1 MVTTKNITQRKIL
14 SDIHRA
20 MHSIGYSREL
30 IKSQYQ
36 YADCLSASRPVGEIP
51 LVGFAH
57 FPPDY
62 RNACI
67 GIIFSNGLSGEV
79 NVVQHGA
86 LGAPLI
92 FEITPSNV
100 VPWKIEHDRDRQK
113 ATKVLNPIPFNKIE
127 SVFKRQK
134 SEWKPESIFRAK
146 GFCFEKSAYQSDF
159 VDAGNM
165 SFLEGIIHRKMDELL
180 QGTIS
185 NVASFM
191 RKKTEQSIDWQ
202 YIFQLL
208 FRFVAAKVFRDR
220 GHKGKWESDNA
231 LDALSGI
238 EDHYADRRF
247 TNEKELDRNLISM
260 LWEAML
266 NSFHFQ
272 NLSVED
278 LAYIYENTFILKETR
293 KEFGIHSTPSRV
305 AEYIVRN
312 LPFESIELTSRRVL
326 EPCSGHSIFLVSA
339 MRRLRELLPPDM
351 PYKKRHEYLRK
362 RLIGI
367 ETDPFACEVGRLNL
381 TLADYPN
388 PNGWKIFQEDV
399 FITQKLDKEIKKADI
414 ILCNPPFEGFDKEQK
429 KTYSNI
435 KSPYKPV
442 EVLRRV
448 LDNPPELL
456 GFVLPHKFT
465 SGQSYK
471 SFHKQLASIYGKV
484 EIVGMPDDLFTHS
497 DVDTVLLSAWDKDKH
512 PGRVSVA
519 CGNVKKGEESSFFS
533 RDRVPGFRQK
543 TLDLVTDTKEFNLW
557 IAPLSDVWDY
567 LEDYPLLGNFTE
579 IRYGIRWISKEEL
592 RERGFSRENMISDQP
607 KKDFSKGHVLA
618 TKNLQQFKL
627 KAKTTFLSLQPEFQ
641 YDSSYKYA
649 WDKPKV
655 VCNATRF
662 QRKNPWRLAAV
673 YDHEGLAFTKRFF
686 SFWSNSNLNHHLIL
700 ALLNSPMANAFI
712 YTHDEGRDNNIETFK
727 RLPIPELSNLKK
739 EGVEEITKE
748 LLSFMEQPDGNKYFE
763 KGKLK
768 ELLLRL
774 DAAVLKAYD
783 LPPKLERAALDFFQ
797 GHKRPVSCDFSGYY
811 PSGFDAWLPLHEIIS
826 EKFRDSLAENV
837 LNFEPIKD
845 EKISAMLS
853 LLMEDDL

>member
-1 MVTTKNITQRKIL
+1 ML
-14 SDIHRA
+14 
-20 MHSIGYSREL
+20 SIGYSSDLLKPE
-30 IKSQYQ
+30 YQ
-36 YADCLSASRPVGEIP
+36 YADCLSASRAVGEIP
-51 LVGFAH
+51 LAGFAQ

-79 NVVQHGA
+79 NVIQHSA

-100 VPWKIEHDRDRQK
+100 VPWKIEHDRGQQK
-113 ATKVLNPIPFNKIE
+113 ATKVFNPIPFNKIE

-146 GFCFEKSAYQSDF
+146 GFCFEKGVYQSDF

-180 QGTIS
+180 QETIS
-185 NVASFM
+185 NVESFM
-191 RKKTEQSIDWQ
+191 RKKTKQSIGWQ

-231 LDALSGI
+231 LDALFGI
-238 EDHYADRRF
+238 GDHYADRRF

-260 LWEAML
+260 IWESML

-293 KEFGIHSTPSRV
+293 KEFGVHSTPSRV
-305 AEYIVRN
+305 AEYIVRK
-312 LPFESIELTSRRVL
+312 LPFDSIEESGRRVL
-326 EPCSGHSIFLVSA
+326 EPCSGHAIFLVSA
-339 MRRLRELLPPDM
+339 MRRLRELLPSDM
-351 PYKKRHEYLRK
+351 PYKKRHKYLSE
-362 RLIGI
+362 RLVGI
-367 ETDPFACEVGRLNL
+367 ETDSFACEVGRLNL

-388 PNGWKIFQEDV
+388 PNGWKIFRENV
-399 FITQKLDKEIKKADI
+399 FTMPHLDKEIEKTDI
-414 ILCNPPFEGFDKEQK
+414 ILCNPPFEGFNKEQK
-429 KTYSNI
+429 STYKNI

-448 LDNPPELL
+448 LDNPPGLL

-465 SGQSYK
+465 SGHSYK
-471 SFHKQLASIYGKV
+471 GFHKQLASIYGEV
-484 EIVGMPDDLFTHS
+484 EIIGMPDSLFTHS
-497 DVDTVLLSAWDKDKH
+497 DVDTVLLLAWDKDKH
-512 PGRVSVA
+512 PGRVSLA
-519 CGNVKKGEESSFFS
+519 CREVKKGENISFFKQGKE
-533 RDRVPGFRQK
+533 PIFRQK
-543 TLDLVTDTKEFNLW
+543 SLHLKPDIKEFNLW

-567 LEDYPLLGNFTE
+567 LEDYPLLGDFTE
-579 IRYGIRWISKEEL
+579 IRYGIRWISKEEF
-592 RERGFSRENMISDQP
+592 RERGLSREKMVSDRPQ
-607 KKDFSKGHVLA
+607 KDFHKGHTLV

-627 KAKTTFLSLQPEFQ
+627 REQPKFLSLQPEFQ
-641 YDSSYKYA
+641 YDKSYKYA
-649 WDKPKV
+649 WGKPKV

-662 QRKNPWRLAAV
+662 ERKNPWRLAAV
-673 YDHEGLAFTKRFF
+673 YDHEGLTFTKRFL
-686 SFWSNSNLNHHLIL
+686 SFWSTSNINYHLVL
-700 ALLNSPMANAFI
+700 AILNSPMANAFM
-712 YTHDEGRDNNIETFK
+712 YTHDEGRDNNIETLK

-748 LLSFMEQPDGNKYFE
+748 LLSFMERSDGEKYFE

-783 LPPKLERAALDFFQ
+783 LPPKLERDILGFFED
-797 GHKRPVSCDFSGYY
+797 HKRPVPCDFSRYY
-811 PSGFDAWLPLHEIIS
+811 PPGFDAWLPLYEIIS

-853 LLMEDDL
+853 LLMEDEM